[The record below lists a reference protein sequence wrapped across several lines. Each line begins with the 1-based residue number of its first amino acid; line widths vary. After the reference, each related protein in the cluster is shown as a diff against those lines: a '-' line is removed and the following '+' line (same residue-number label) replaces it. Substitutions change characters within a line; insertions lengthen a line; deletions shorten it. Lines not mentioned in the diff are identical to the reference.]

1 MYVLVEHVAADGALV
16 AGREIVQARQGLL
29 HLADG
34 VVAEYGVGG
43 HPHNVVRIPGVLVE
57 RGGLEGNEDALVV
70 RGAVVGDLGLGLDDA
85 DHAEAQ
91 AVDFDLLAFGRNFA
105 EELPRGFRA
114 QHGHPP
120 L

>member
-1 MYVLVEHVAADGALV
+1 MKTHSLSG
-16 AGREIVQARQGLL
+16 
-29 HLADG
+29 
-34 VVAEYGVGG
+34 
-43 HPHNVVRIPGVLVE
+43 
-57 RGGLEGNEDALVV
+57 
-70 RGAVVGDLGLGLDDA
+70 